1 MGFVKREKNF
11 VNILLNISGKTWKQT
26 TCPLIGEWIKKVQYI
41 YTVQYY
47 SATKKNAI
55 CSNMEQLKILILS
68 EVRKRKKNTI

>member
-1 MGFVKREKNF
+1 MGGVGFVKREKNF

-47 SATKKNAI
+47 SATKKKCHLQQHGATKDSHI
-55 CSNMEQLKILILS
+55 K
-68 EVRKRKKNTI
+68 